1 MISANEYFEKYLSWQ
16 RSESNLRTAGKTYES
31 YTTMDLATLK
41 PEAEAGNPAAQQE
54 LGERY
59 LFGLNGLK
67 QDPQQAKA
75 LFQQAADQGH
85 PDGAHMLA
93 EVHRTTEFGLFD
105 YAQYFPLLKKAAE
118 VGSWKAMFNLAC
130 AYYKGKDA
138 YDGHGF
144 DVDRLTALK
153 WSTQC
158 MLSTMELLEFY
169 HSNKC
174 GEGFQDY
181 MQGVYALFVQSVCV
195 SARQLLLGDGVP
207 KDAVWAKDML
217 QKAQSFYRH
226 IFGSDCPDFSAL
238 LSHCEE

>member
-16 RSESNLRTAGKTYES
+16 RSESNLRTAGKIYES
-31 YTTMDLATLK
+31 YTTMDLAALNA
-41 PEAEAGNPAAQQE
+41 EAGAGNPAAQQE

-59 LFGLNGLK
+59 LFGLNGLNN
-67 QDPQQAKA
+67 DAEQAKR

-93 EVHRTTEFGLFD
+93 EIHRTPEFGLFD

-118 VGSWKAMFNLAC
+118 AGSWKAMFNLAC
-130 AYYKGKDA
+130 ALYKGKDA
-138 YDGHGF
+138 YEGHGF
-144 DVDRLTALK
+144 EADRLAALK

-158 MLSTMELLEFY
+158 MLLTMDLLEFY
-169 HSNKC
+169 HTNKC
-174 GEGFQDY
+174 SEDFRDY

-195 SARQLLLGDGVP
+195 SARQLLRGDGVP
-207 KDAVWAKDML
+207 KDTAWAKEML

-226 IFGSDCPDFSAL
+226 IFGSDCPDFSSL
-238 LSHCEE
+238 LSHCEA